1 MHALSN
7 SALPAFNKSAAN
19 QRERTRIIPGP
30 IRVYSRTSRL
40 SLEGFFCRLSS
51 PRAAL
56 CRSRRVSPH
65 GKIALLVK
73 TNDYDPKRR
82 DTMNRLFF
90 LTLMA
95 LISSAGLAQQG
106 SRLPDNK
113 ELVTR
118 ARSYYVETDTFYMK
132 REALESSL
140 LGQKEFKAW
149 DLQVTGRKDLAD
161 MIVRV
166 KRVPFSNHFSY
177 TVTDRETDTIV
188 MAGKVDSLAGTVY
201 GRIAKEIVDKM
212 VALRGNPLPAQ
223 KEAQQASEAK

>member
-1 MHALSN
+1 M
-7 SALPAFNKSAAN
+7 K
-19 QRERTRIIPGP
+19 
-30 IRVYSRTSRL
+30 
-40 SLEGFFCRLSS
+40 
-51 PRAAL
+51 
-56 CRSRRVSPH
+56 
-65 GKIALLVK
+65 
-73 TNDYDPKRR
+73 
-82 DTMNRLFF
+82 RLFF
-90 LTLMA
+90 LAMMA
-95 LISSAGLAQQG
+95 FISSVSFAQQG

-113 ELVTR
+113 ELITR
-118 ARSYYVETDTFYMK
+118 ARSYYVESDSFYMK

-201 GRIAKEIVDKM
+201 GRIAKEIVEKM
-212 VALRGNPLPAQ
+212 VTARGNPIAHQKAAAQ
-223 KEAQQASEAK
+223 E

>member
-1 MHALSN
+1 M
-7 SALPAFNKSAAN
+7 K
-19 QRERTRIIPGP
+19 
-30 IRVYSRTSRL
+30 
-40 SLEGFFCRLSS
+40 
-51 PRAAL
+51 
-56 CRSRRVSPH
+56 
-65 GKIALLVK
+65 
-73 TNDYDPKRR
+73 
-82 DTMNRLFF
+82 RLFL
-90 LTLMA
+90 LTLISF
-95 LISSAGLAQQG
+95 ISSLGFAQHS

-113 ELVTR
+113 ELVSK

-161 MIVRV
+161 MVVRV

-201 GRIAKEIVDKM
+201 GRIAKEMVEKM
-212 VALRGNPLPAQ
+212 VALRGSPLPAQ
-223 KEAQQASEAK
+223 KEAQQTAAGK

>member
-1 MHALSN
+1 M
-7 SALPAFNKSAAN
+7 K
-19 QRERTRIIPGP
+19 
-30 IRVYSRTSRL
+30 RL
-40 SLEGFFCRLSS
+40 L
-51 PRAAL
+51 
-56 CRSRRVSPH
+56 
-65 GKIALLVK
+65 
-73 TNDYDPKRR
+73 
-82 DTMNRLFF
+82 F
-90 LTLMA
+90 LTFIS
-95 LISSAGLAQQG
+95 LISSVGFAQQS

-113 ELVTR
+113 ELVTK

-149 DLQVTGRKDLAD
+149 DLQVTGKNELAD

-177 TVTDRETDTIV
+177 TVTDSNTETIV

-212 VALRGNPLPAQ
+212 KVLRGDPLPAQ
-223 KEAQQASEAK
+223 KEAREAAEAK